1 MAIHTHIVLRSPS
14 LKHKDIGENKNRE
27 YVGEKQKLS
36 CWQPHAVEF
45 FSMPQR
51 LRVCECRNF
60 HFVARVRLPPAL
72 CPLSAHLALSSLY
85 LPRRCLSYFCVT
97 LEFPCP
103 TRTSLCFRFRFRF
116 TASAFC
122 LSCCFCCPLLS
133 SAAHFQ
139 SSMCA
144 ASVIFLS
151 TRSIQFLA
159 PFPFVLPGFSLF
171 SDRFVFSPA
180 IFINKF
186 ACQMTLFMVFL
197 YERHSHIYLDPRP
210 SSFCHTLLT
219 SLLKYVYMLKLV
231 FCLCRLSSAVVFHS
245 ARSVC
250 LPVREL
256 TDEMNS

>member
-1 MAIHTHIVLRSPS
+1 M
-14 LKHKDIGENKNRE
+14 
-27 YVGEKQKLS
+27 
-36 CWQPHAVEF
+36 
-45 FSMPQR
+45 
-51 LRVCECRNF
+51 RVCVCRNF

-103 TRTSLCFRFRFRF
+103 TRTSLRFAFAF
-116 TASAFC
+116 AFLAASAFC

-151 TRSIQFLA
+151 TRSSSQFLVS
-159 PFPFVLPGFSLF
+159 FPLWLLGFCLF
-171 SDRFVFSPA
+171 SVRFVFSPA

-231 FCLCRLSSAVVFHS
+231 FCLCRLSSSFTRLALF
-245 ARSVC
+245 VC
-250 LPVREL
+250 LSE
-256 TDEMNS
+256 S

>member
-1 MAIHTHIVLRSPS
+1 MLLNFSAC
-14 LKHKDIGENKNRE
+14 
-27 YVGEKQKLS
+27 LS
-36 CWQPHAVEF
+36 ECECA
-45 FSMPQR
+45 S
-51 LRVCECRNF
+51 VCVCRNF
-60 HFVARVRLPPAL
+60 HFVAPVRLLPAP

-116 TASAFC
+116 PY
-122 LSCCFCCPLLS
+122 CFCFCFLSFLLLLLPFAELS
-133 SAAHFQ
+133 SSFSIEHVRCLCDFSIHTQLLAVPRFLPPLAAWILPFFRLL
-139 SSMCA
+139 C
-144 ASVIFLS
+144 FL
-151 TRSIQFLA
+151 
-159 PFPFVLPGFSLF
+159 
-171 SDRFVFSPA
+171 PA

-231 FCLCRLSSAVVFHS
+231 FCLCRLSSSFTRLALF
-245 ARSVC
+245 VC
-250 LPVREL
+250 LPE
-256 TDEMNS
+256 S